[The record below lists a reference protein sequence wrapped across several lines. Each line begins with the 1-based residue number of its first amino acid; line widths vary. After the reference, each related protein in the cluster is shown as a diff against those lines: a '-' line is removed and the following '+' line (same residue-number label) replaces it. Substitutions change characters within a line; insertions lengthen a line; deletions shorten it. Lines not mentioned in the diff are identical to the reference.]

1 MRTVLPILTTV
12 VLAFASS
19 THAESIS
26 DDTPLAASSAQAAK
40 KLALNRP
47 EPLVLVDATGKVVG
61 TYLPVTD
68 NVVLHVQNALIVAS
82 VTNQFDVN
90 APFASLGEQSGLTY
104 RWAIRGQTWFLSAD
118 CSGPPI
124 PLTSSGLRPVAYTQ
138 NRTSGALTAYIG
150 GIGRSTAKRANSVR
164 QAALGGGPQSGQ
176 CLQQAPFGG
185 SIQGFDVE
193 SVVNISQRFPEA
205 LSVK

>member
-1 MRTVLPILTTV
+1 MRTALPIITTV

-19 THAESIS
+19 AHAENIS
-26 DDTPLAASSAQAAK
+26 NDTPSAASSAQAAK
-40 KLALNRP
+40 KSTLSRP
-47 EPLVLVDATGKVVG
+47 DPLVLVDANGKVVG

-68 NVVLHVQNALIVAS
+68 NVILHVQNALIVAD

-90 APFASLGEQSGLTY
+90 APFASLGEQSGSTY
-104 RWAIRGQTWFLSAD
+104 RWAIRGQTWYLSAD

-124 PLTSSGLRPVAYTQ
+124 PLANAGLRPVAYTQ
-138 NRTSGALTAYIG
+138 DRNSGALTAYIG
-150 GIGRSTAKRANSVR
+150 GIGRSTAKRANSMR

-193 SVVNISQRFPEA
+193 SVFNLSQRFPEA